1 MTDKADKVHP
11 VVKAMIRKMTAAERK
26 LSDDRYALPGNKRPP
41 FKEYQKAVA
50 RAHAKAAAKVLIE
63 ECAKKVPSNWLDP
76 SVAHMRG
83 AGPITCSDVE
93 LAMQNT
99 AAHIRSLK
107 TELGLEG

>member
-1 MTDKADKVHP
+1 MTTDKANKVHP
-11 VVKAMIRKMTAAERK
+11 VVEAM
-26 LSDDRYALPGNKRPP
+26 
-41 FKEYQKAVA
+41 A
-50 RAHAKAAAKVLIE
+50 RAIAEACSEPQAWVAHIEPAKAAAKVLIE

-99 AAHIRSLK
+99 AARIRSLK